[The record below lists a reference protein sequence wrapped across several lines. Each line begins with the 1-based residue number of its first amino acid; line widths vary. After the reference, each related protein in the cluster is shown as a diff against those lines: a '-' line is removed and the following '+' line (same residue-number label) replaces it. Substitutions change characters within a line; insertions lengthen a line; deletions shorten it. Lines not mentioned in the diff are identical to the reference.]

1 MWWRS
6 IRTFFFIALI
16 TGAIAPQFQSSAQ
29 QSGLTPPPKPVI
41 STAPAPGPSNGPSL
55 RIGEKLTFNVSWSN
69 FVTAGRL
76 ELELVSQGAFFDRPG
91 YQLRTKATTVG
102 AVRTLFLELDD
113 LYTSYVATGTM
124 LPYRLVI
131 SNRRGASHADETVII
146 DQARGQARFTDG
158 SAIAIPQNTFDLPSL
173 LYALRVRDLHPGA
186 VYQFGALNGREIID
200 ITAES
205 KGNERVITQSGGY
218 DAVRVD
224 LTARTHGDKYHA
236 RAYFTADGL
245 RMPVL
250 VLVRLP
256 FGEIRAELA
265 NVALGAGSK
274 GFVASQSYEPPVP
287 STSVSPNEIINS
299 VRSDIPSQI

>member
-1 MWWRS
+1 MSRG
-6 IRTFFFIALI
+6 RT
-16 TGAIAPQFQSSAQ
+16 
-29 QSGLTPPPKPVI
+29 
-41 STAPAPGPSNGPSL
+41 SL
-55 RIGEKLTFNVSWSN
+55 RQ
-69 FVTAGRL
+69 ARL
-76 ELELVSQGAFFDRPG
+76 ELELVSQGAYFDRPG
-91 YQLRTKATTVG
+91 YQLRTRATTVG

-158 SAIAIPQNTFDLPSL
+158 SAVAIPQNTFDLPSL

-186 VYQFGALNGREIID
+186 VYQFGALTGREIID

-224 LTARTHGDKYHA
+224 TD
-236 RAYFTADGL
+236 
-245 RMPVL
+245 
-250 VLVRLP
+250 
-256 FGEIRAELA
+256 
-265 NVALGAGSK
+265 
-274 GFVASQSYEPPVP
+274 
-287 STSVSPNEIINS
+287 SPHS
-299 VRSDIPSQI
+299 R